1 MEISP
6 NLVEDYPNEKI
17 KLLCSWKRILRHPNT
32 CLPSKALET
41 HQNHIKCALTDCPL
55 QELHVPK
62 KQAIECVALSGDCS
76 FIGEE
81 RMQVENV
88 NKEATNV
95 KGEKKYRTMENE
107 QGVVSTMG
115 LAKVARQPCR
125 A

>member
-1 MEISP
+1 M
-6 NLVEDYPNEKI
+6 
-17 KLLCSWKRILRHPNT
+17 RHPNT

-41 HQNHIKCALTDCPL
+41 HQNHIKRALTDCLL

-88 NKEATNV
+88 NNEATDV
-95 KGEKKYRTMENE
+95 KGEKKHRTMDNE

-115 LAKVARQPCR
+115 LAEVARQPCR

>member
-1 MEISP
+1 MKRLNCYVHGSESCNIQT
-6 NLVEDYPNEKI
+6 LVYPL
-17 KLLCSWKRILRHPNT
+17 KLLKPIRIISNVLSQIVPYKNYMF
-32 CLPSKALET
+32 
-41 HQNHIKCALTDCPL
+41 
-55 QELHVPK
+55 PK

-88 NKEATNV
+88 NNEATDV
-95 KGEKKYRTMENE
+95 KGEKKHRTMDNE

-115 LAKVARQPCR
+115 LAEVARQPCR

>member
-17 KLLCSWKRILRHPNT
+17 KLLRSWKRILRHPNT

-41 HQNHIKCALTDCPL
+41 HQNHIKRALTDCLL

-62 KQAIECVALSGDCS
+62 KQAIECVVISGDCS
-76 FIGEE
+76 FIGEKK
-81 RMQVENV
+81 MQAENM
-88 NKEATNV
+88 NKEVTDV
-95 KGEKKYRTMENE
+95 KGENKHRTVENE
-107 QGVVSTMG
+107 QGIVSTMESME
-115 LAKVARQPCR
+115 VARQPCR